1 MGLRE
6 RIASATSVDD
16 IHTLLAEGNKYE
28 YASNHTRASWGNTAT
43 RRARELTK
51 EDIKIKVDIKAETP
65 KPERKTNAKHKK
77 RQLGLS
83 NK

>member
-6 RIASATSVDD
+6 RITKAATVED
-16 IHTLLAEGNKYE
+16 IHVLLAEGEAYQ

-51 EDIKIKVDIKAETP
+51 EDVKIKVAIKAESP
-65 KPERKTNAKHKK
+65 KPAQRGVKHKK
-77 RQLGLS
+77 RQPGLS

>member
-6 RIASATSVDD
+6 RISAATSVDD
-16 IHTLLAEGNKYE
+16 IHTLLAEGEKYQ
-28 YASNHTRASWGNTAT
+28 YASNHTRSSWGNTAT

-51 EDIKIKVDIKAETP
+51 EDIKIKVEVKAETP
-65 KPERKTNAKHKK
+65 KPERKPMKHKK
-77 RQLGLS
+77 RQPGLS

>member
-6 RIASATSVDD
+6 RISAAASVED
-16 IHTLLAEGNKYE
+16 IHTLLAEGEKYE
-28 YASNHTRASWGNTAT
+28 YASNRTRNAWGSTAT
-43 RRARELTK
+43 KRARELTK
-51 EDIKIKVDIKAETP
+51 EDIKIKVAVKVESP
-65 KPERKTNAKHKK
+65 KPERKSVKHKK

>member
-6 RIASATSVDD
+6 RISSATTVED
-16 IHTLLAEGNKYE
+16 IHTLLAEGEKYV
-28 YASNHTRASWGNTAT
+28 YASDHTRSSWGNTAT

-51 EDIKIKVDIKAETP
+51 EDIKIKVEVKSAAP
-65 KPERKTNAKHKK
+65 KIERRPVKHKK
-77 RQLGLS
+77 RQPGLS